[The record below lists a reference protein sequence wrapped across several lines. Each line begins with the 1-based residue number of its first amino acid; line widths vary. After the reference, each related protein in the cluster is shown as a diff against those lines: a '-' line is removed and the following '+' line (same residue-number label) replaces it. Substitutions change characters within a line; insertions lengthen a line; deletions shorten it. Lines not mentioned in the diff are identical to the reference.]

1 MPRGSGF
8 VHLSLRARC
17 GAGACIVAA
26 VGRRE
31 RTAHSGRKISPCSCE
46 KLRSLPLEGDG
57 GFCFSFNI
65 TAPAEPQLIWY
76 YFIIDVAPEHDGGET
91 TRLFYGAPETRSG
104 IGKFYP
110 AWETP
115 PDYQITVFARDFETP
130 SWFRH
135 GIVYQIFP
143 DRFNRECL
151 NDSARG
157 TCIPAFSRAEYHEKL
172 GRRIIRHKDWFEPVL
187 YSPCAGEKFY
197 SPCDYY
203 GGDFAGIKQKL
214 PYLAQ
219 IGVSVIYL
227 NPILR
232 PQAITGTTLP
242 IICPLTRFSAVIMI

>member
-1 MPRGSGF
+1 MNLFAYHNSRLLDCRFPHGALKCRGEAALCIYLSGRDAARARA
-8 VHLSLRARC
+8 SLRLWAD
-17 GAGACIVAA
+17 GKELLISA
-26 VGRRE
+26 E
-31 RTAHSGRKISPCSCE
+31 KISPCSCE

-57 GFCFSFNI
+57 GFYFSFNI

-130 SWFRH
+130 NWFRH

-157 TCIPAFSRAEYHEKL
+157 TCIPAFSRAEYHENSAAESSGTKT
-172 GRRIIRHKDWFEPVL
+172 GSNPCCTAPVQGKN
-187 YSPCAGEKFY
+187 SIP
-197 SPCDYY
+197 
-203 GGDFAGIKQKL
+203 
-214 PYLAQ
+214 
-219 IGVSVIYL
+219 
-227 NPILR
+227 R
-232 PQAITGTTLP
+232 AITTGA
-242 IICPLTRFSAVIMI
+242 ISQG